1 MHAKK
6 KLIARL
12 ALAAA
17 TVLGSAALVG
27 LFCLFKDA
35 EDRERFAH
43 QQEQARKR
51 RVDASRAYLAE
62 LAKRIDRLPV
72 DATLPGEI
80 EARYFEEQADGPFYV
95 WAMDTRGDFLF
106 GVPRSTFNKVN
117 EVYEREVV
125 PRLKAGVFLDRQTFL
140 LNLVDD
146 ADELAREEVTESKA
160 SELVERGQHFTLDRW
175 EPEQSFVLSAPLKGK
190 DGAALGSLYL
200 KRLPARARSYY
211 QRDAR
216 LDLMLMVAAGAAGVS
231 GALLWL
237 LLPTWVYVDARERG
251 ARRAPLF
258 AFLTVISSLVG
269 LVVYLIAR
277 PEDARRLSCPGCGR
291 ELNGGAYCPHCGRDL
306 SSAYCATCRYPL
318 KPDWAFCPACRT
330 EVKPQPA
337 GTAIA
342 GGAEA
347 GV

>member
-12 ALAAA
+12 ALVSAA
-17 TVLGSAALVG
+17 VLGSAALVG
-27 LFCLFKDA
+27 LTGLFKEA
-35 EDRERFAH
+35 RGRERFAY
-43 QQEQARKR
+43 QQDQARKQ
-51 RVDASRAYLAE
+51 RVETSRAYLAE
-62 LAKRIDRLPV
+62 LAKRVDRLPV
-72 DATLPGEI
+72 DPTLPGEI
-80 EARYFEEQADGPFYV
+80 ESRYFEDQADGPFYV

-106 GVPRSTFNKVN
+106 GVPRSAFNRVN

-125 PRLKAGVFLDRQTFL
+125 PRLKQGVFVDRQTFL

-146 ADELAREEVTESKA
+146 ADELAREEVTDSKA
-160 SELVERGQHFTLDRW
+160 SELVERGQRFRLDGW

-200 KRLPARARSYY
+200 KRLPARERTYY
-211 QRDAR
+211 LMDPR
-216 LDLMLMVAAGAAGVS
+216 LQLVLMVAAGAAGVS
-231 GALLWL
+231 GVFLWL

-251 ARRAPLF
+251 VRRAPLF

-277 PEDARRLSCPGCGR
+277 PEDMRRLSCPGCGR
-291 ELNGGAYCPHCGRDL
+291 EVNGGAYCPHCGRDL
-306 SSAYCATCRYPL
+306 SAAFCAACRYPL
-318 KPDWAFCPACRT
+318 KPEWAFCPACRA
-330 EVKPQPA
+330 EIKPQA
-337 GTAIA
+337 VGTPLA